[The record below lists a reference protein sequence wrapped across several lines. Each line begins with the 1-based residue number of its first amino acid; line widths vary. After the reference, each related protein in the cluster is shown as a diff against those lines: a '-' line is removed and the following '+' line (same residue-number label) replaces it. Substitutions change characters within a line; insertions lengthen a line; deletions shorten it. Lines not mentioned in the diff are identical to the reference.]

1 MAAGIDAKEAAHCEA
16 FSPQGVRFV
25 HHHSAAHGTQRLKGS
40 PLNGTSAM
48 SSELMSGP

>member
-1 MAAGIDAKEAAHCEA
+1 MAAGINAKEAARCVA

-25 HHHSAAHGTQRLKGS
+25 HHHHAAHGTQLLKGS
-40 PLNGTSAM
+40 PVNGTSAM